1 MDLIQIYAQL
11 LAGEQ
16 ICTGIN
22 QTKLQPKLRN
32 LHGHILKSEHDKRIY
47 NGSTKAAIGMTKL
60 QLAAQ
65 SRWWTNLNGR
75 GLPRS
80 TDMQDLIQSPMTE
93 LIDRWPCSTRLDLHD
108 LIWSMTTHLAYWI
121 WSATGLEWSGLVHC
135 GRQVTTEVK
144 KEILSMRL
152 WYHIKILFYCIFVY
166 LFTGIIQRLNIQ
178 W

>member
-1 MDLIQIYAQL
+1 MDEIYLSQMDLIQIYAQL

-121 WSATGLEWSGLVHC
+121 WSATGLEC
-135 GRQVTTEVK
+135 GVGSLRETSDDGGEK
-144 KEILSMRL
+144 RNPKHEALIP
-152 WYHIKILFYCIFVY
+152 Y
-166 LFTGIIQRLNIQ
+166 
-178 W
+178 